1 MRRLIKYFLLG
12 LVLLLVCFSSALLA
26 MRFAI
31 HGREVRVPRL
41 QGLTPAEAERLASSE
56 GLVLAIENR
65 FYSSEV
71 PAGYIVSQAP
81 APNTKVRRGWKVRV
95 AESLG
100 PQRASIPNVIGQS
113 ERVAELNISRRGL
126 EIGAVATIHYAGAQP
141 SAVIAQSP
149 GPEVKNAASPKIGLV
164 VAAPDNTQT
173 YVMPSF
179 VGQPLS
185 DATAAIKQAGFNL
198 GKVDMVEETSGPPGI
213 ILHQFPAAGQK
224 IAAGASINF
233 EVRK

>member
-1 MRRLIKYFLLG
+1 VRRLIKYFLLG
-12 LVLLLVCFSSALLA
+12 LVLLLICFSSALLA

-41 QGLTPAEAERLASSE
+41 QGLTPAEAERRAEAE

-65 FYSSEV
+65 FYSSDV

-81 APNTKVRRGWKVRV
+81 APNTKVRRGWKVRA

-100 PQRASIPNVIGQS
+100 PQRAAIPNVVGQS

-126 EIGAVATIHYAGAQP
+126 EIGTVATIHYAGAQP

-149 GPEVKNAASPKIGLV
+149 GPEVKDAASPKIGLV
-164 VAAPDNTQT
+164 VAASDNTQT

-185 DATAAIKQAGFNL
+185 DAAAAIKQAGFNL
-198 GKVDMVEETSGPPGI
+198 GKVDLIEDPSGPSGV

-224 IAAGASINF
+224 ITAATTIRF
-233 EVRK
+233 DVRK